1 MKKLLLTLSAV
12 LGVSAAAFGQ
22 GSLLLQDGATPDFG
36 SVSITGT
43 NANDATVSHY
53 YTGSLTLEIFAVQN
67 ASLATLQADQSGLLA
82 DAANNTA
89 AMTLLATDGFVQQ
102 SINGGSNIVVAA
114 SGGTFQVGSAATIGN
129 SGTITP
135 SGTTVNTEYVLYGG
149 ATIAGQPVFGILAL
163 NPSVTGAAAPGTP
176 ANMNSIWPGSGSQ
189 AFNLYL
195 QPVPEPTTLALAG
208 LGGLSMLFLRRRKV

>member
-1 MKKLLLTLSAV
+1 MKKLLLTLGAV
-12 LGVSAAAFGQ
+12 IGVSAAAFGQ

-43 NANDATVSHY
+43 NANDATVSDY

-67 ASLATLQADQSGLLA
+67 ASLATLQADQTGLLH
-82 DAANNTA
+82 DANNNA
-89 AMTLLATDGFVQQ
+89 AALALLATDGFVQQ

-114 SGGTFQVGSAATIGN
+114 NGGTFQVGSAATIGN

-135 SGTTVNTEYVLYGG
+135 SGTTVNTEYVLYGS
-149 ATIAGQPVFGILAL
+149 IANGSYGILAL
-163 NPSVTGAAAPGTP
+163 NPSATGAAAPGTP
-176 ANMNSIWPGSGSQ
+176 ANMNTIWPGSSAAGQ

-208 LGGLSMLFLRRRKV
+208 LGGLSMLFLRRRKA

>member
-12 LGVSAAAFGQ
+12 IGVSAAAFGQ
-22 GSLLLQDGATPDFG
+22 GSVLLQDGATPDFG
-36 SVSITGT
+36 GVSTAGT
-43 NANDATVSHY
+43 NSNDGTVSHY
-53 YTGSLTLEIFAVQN
+53 YTGSLTLEIFAIQN

-82 DAANNTA
+82 DAGNNVA
-89 AMTLLATDGFVQQ
+89 AMALLTADGFGLQT
-102 SINGGSNIVVAA
+102 INGGSNIVVAA

-135 SGTTVNTEYVLYGG
+135 SGTTVNTEYVLYGSINGG
-149 ATIAGQPVFGILAL
+149 ASFGILAL

-176 ANMNSIWPGSGSQ
+176 ANMNSIWPGSSSQ

-208 LGGLSMLFLRRRKV
+208 LGGLSMLFLRRRKA